1 MPELVLYGIR
11 LVWSNTLLST
21 NDRWIST
28 NESGED
34 WRQFLLGKVV
44 LHPRPDVLPADPD
57 VIVPVQPGLLVPQA
71 QTVQELV

>member
-11 LVWSNTLLST
+11 LVWSNTLNL
-21 NDRWIST
+21 ST

>member
-1 MPELVLYGIR
+1 MPELVLYGVR
-11 LVWSNTLLST
+11 LVWSNTLNL
-21 NDRWIST
+21 ST

>member
-1 MPELVLYGIR
+1 MPELVLYGTR
-11 LVWSNTLLST
+11 LLWSTLNL
-21 NDRWIST
+21 ST